1 MKNIGNFLAAFPCMI
16 FLNGCVMDIPEV
28 PTATLTISSL
38 SPTEQTSI
46 DKNSSLSVTYSWQ
59 IEKYDASKRYA
70 MQILLYDTNTES
82 ASLTSSF
89 TLNGASG
96 TATSAY
102 SGQTFY
108 TCILGCVRIAALPF
122 RLYFTVEKLDTA
134 DAQYGTTLVRTRE
147 YIYN

>member
-1 MKNIGNFLAAFPCMI
+1 MKTIGKFFPAFLCAI
-16 FLNGCVMDIPEV
+16 LLDGCVMDIPEV

-38 SPTEQTSI
+38 SPAELTSI
-46 DKNSSLSVTYSWQ
+46 DKNSSLSVTYAWQ

-70 MQILLYDTNTES
+70 MQILLYDTNTET
-82 ASLTSSF
+82 ASMTSSF
-89 TLNGASG
+89 TLNGAAG

-108 TCILGCVRIAALPF
+108 NCILGCVRKAALPF

-134 DAQYGTTLVRTRE
+134 DAQYGTTLARTKE

>member
-1 MKNIGNFLAAFPCMI
+1 
-16 FLNGCVMDIPEV
+16 MDIPEV
-28 PTATLTISSL
+28 PTATLTINSL

-82 ASLTSSF
+82 ASMTNTF
-89 TLNGASG
+89 TLNSATG
-96 TATSAY
+96 TTTSSY

-108 TCILGCVRIAALPF
+108 NCFFGCVRKAALPF

-134 DAQYGTTLVRTRE
+134 DAQFGTTLARTRE